1 MKEKLRAA
9 LEGLDV
15 DYSDI
20 RFDEECK
27 TQITLSSGRVENI
40 ATFSPR
46 GGHVRAYV
54 NGAKAIASFSRI
66 EDARRTA
73 EETAAAAHAAAAHA
87 GHAISL
93 AEAPVVED
101 DFAVTSASDPRN
113 VSLREK
119 TDLLRHYDVIGS
131 AAADVVMTQFHYG
144 DSYAHRV
151 YANTDGTLVSYEHL
165 ISHILG
171 VLVGRRGD
179 TVRQAFFAIGGC
191 TDFGRLLNREELL
204 RQSLADLDELLS
216 AQPAIAGVHPI
227 VLDPFGAGIFI
238 HEAFGH
244 TSEADMT
251 RREPMLRERLK
262 LGATIASPILHVM
275 DDPTIADRG
284 GTYPIDDE
292 GVIGRPVTL
301 IREGLVA
308 GRMHSRETAAAFGE
322 PVTGH
327 CRASDA
333 GYEPVIRMSNTVIE
347 PGESALDEMIAS
359 IDDGYYIAGGAGGQ
373 GGIYF
378 TFGARWARRIRGG
391 KLGEMVSDANL
402 SGNLFTTLKG
412 ISMVGNDQQLFEYCD
427 CGKGS
432 FDGIQ
437 MTTRICAGAPH
448 IKIDAVTV
456 GGVSA

>member
-15 DYSDI
+15 DYADI

-27 TQITLSSGRVENI
+27 TQITLSTGRVESI

-46 GGHVRAYV
+46 GGHVRAYAK
-54 NGAKAIASFSRI
+54 GAKAIASFSRI
-66 EDARRTA
+66 EDARRVA
-73 EETAAAAHAAAAHA
+73 EETATAAHAAAVHA
-87 GHAISL
+87 GQAIGL
-93 AEAPVVED
+93 ADAPVVEE
-101 DFAVTSASDPRN
+101 DFVVSTPSDPRA
-113 VSLREK
+113 VSLGEK
-119 TDLLRHYDVIGS
+119 TDLLRHYDGI
-131 AAADVVMTQFHYG
+131 ATAIPDVLMTQFMYD

-151 YANTDGTLVSYEHL
+151 FANTDGTLVSYEHL
-165 ISHILG
+165 ISNVLG
-171 VLVGRRGD
+171 ILVGRRGD
-179 TVRQAFFAIGGC
+179 AVRRAYFAVGGSA
-191 TDFGRLLNREELL
+191 DYGRLRDREELL
-204 RQSLADLDELLS
+204 RQSLADLEELLS
-216 AQPAIAGVHPI
+216 AKPAAAGIHPI

-251 RREPMLRERLK
+251 RREPMLRERLV
-262 LGATIASPILHVM
+262 LGTEIASPILHVS
-275 DDPTIADRG
+275 DDPTILDRG

-292 GVIGRPVTL
+292 GVIGRRVSL

-322 PVTGH
+322 SVTGH

-347 PGESALDEMIAS
+347 SGENTLDEMVAS

-373 GGIYF
+373 GGIDF
-378 TFGARWARRIRGG
+378 TFGARWARRIQGG

-412 ISMVGNDQQLFEYCD
+412 ISMVGGDQQLFEYCD

-432 FDGIQ
+432 FDGVQ

-456 GGVSA
+456 GGVSG